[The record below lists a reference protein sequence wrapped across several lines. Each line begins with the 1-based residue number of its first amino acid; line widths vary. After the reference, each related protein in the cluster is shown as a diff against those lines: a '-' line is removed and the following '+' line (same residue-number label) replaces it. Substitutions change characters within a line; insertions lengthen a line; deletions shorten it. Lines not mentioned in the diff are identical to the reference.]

1 MESSGG
7 TVRPHSYAEAA
18 AATPTRSTD
27 FPTLEKQPR
36 RQRQKE
42 SRKKRKNRTRPRKAP
57 ARTAS
62 SQRGDATPRPNHE
75 CNSRPKFTVFVSAP
89 CGQGQEE
96 VSSTAAAERTKLM
109 ESVNPAR
116 DGIRVRNMRQ
126 TTGGKVVLEVQTAG
140 DLEKLKTHQGLKASG
155 LQLAPPTFKSPRVI
169 IYDVPKDISAEGKPG
184 GERHCMARFPGSLRT
199 KTTAQEG
206 RGHLPL
212 DGLRLLGGQRQ
223 TPSGTTDLCLVVSM
237 PGATNARIMAM

>member
-1 MESSGG
+1 
-7 TVRPHSYAEAA
+7 
-18 AATPTRSTD
+18 
-27 FPTLEKQPR
+27 
-36 RQRQKE
+36 
-42 SRKKRKNRTRPRKAP
+42 
-57 ARTAS
+57 
-62 SQRGDATPRPNHE
+62 
-75 CNSRPKFTVFVSAP
+75 
-89 CGQGQEE
+89 
-96 VSSTAAAERTKLM
+96 M

-126 TTGGKVVLEVQTAG
+126 TTGGNVVLEVQTAG

-155 LQLAPPTFKSPRVI
+155 LQLAPPTLKSPRVI
-169 IYDVPKDISAEGKPG
+169 IYDVLKDISAADLTEAVWKQNPG
-184 GERHCMARFPGSLRT
+184 DERHCMARFPGSLRT